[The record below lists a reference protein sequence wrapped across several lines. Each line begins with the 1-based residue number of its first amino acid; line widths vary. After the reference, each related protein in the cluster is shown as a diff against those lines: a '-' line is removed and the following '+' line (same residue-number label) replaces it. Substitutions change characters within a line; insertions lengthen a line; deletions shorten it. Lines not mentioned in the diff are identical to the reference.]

1 MPARSQEAAG
11 HRICSSSIPRAALGW
26 RQTPRTRG
34 KKKFLLQAWAA
45 SAPPT
50 GGKAPPPA
58 LRDFSAMFN
67 EFTATQRAAF
77 AGDAQ
82 AMARLRAAA
91 QAVAALDPALAAR
104 IPDPADLV
112 AARQGDGAAIARLKA
127 FHARSLPNRRLS
139 RSLRSRA
146 LRKSSDISSVSFV
159 PFHPS
164 LKRRLKRLD
173 RMGAHVALAAP
184 RPKMGMVVF
193 VLSLIF
199 APLLLLLI
207 ALFLLLIA
215 IMTMASLAF
224 LVVWLAVIHKIF
236 RVCGAHLRRSA
247 GFIRRGVC
255 ECRRK

>member
-1 MPARSQEAAG
+1 
-11 HRICSSSIPRAALGW
+11 
-26 RQTPRTRG
+26 
-34 KKKFLLQAWAA
+34 
-45 SAPPT
+45 
-50 GGKAPPPA
+50 
-58 LRDFSAMFN
+58 
-67 EFTATQRAAF
+67 
-77 AGDAQ
+77 
-82 AMARLRAAA
+82 MARLGAAA

-104 IPDPADLV
+104 IPNPADLV
-112 AARQGDGAAIARLKA
+112 AARHGDGAAIARLKA
-127 FHARSLPNRRLS
+127 FHRTQPSQSEAQPRSQEQS
-139 RSLRSRA
+139 ASEA
-146 LRKSSDISSVSFV
+146 WDISSVSFL

-215 IMTMASLAF
+215 IMTMASLTF

-236 RVCGAHLRRSA
+236 VLVAHP
-247 GFIRRGVC
+247 
-255 ECRRK
+255 